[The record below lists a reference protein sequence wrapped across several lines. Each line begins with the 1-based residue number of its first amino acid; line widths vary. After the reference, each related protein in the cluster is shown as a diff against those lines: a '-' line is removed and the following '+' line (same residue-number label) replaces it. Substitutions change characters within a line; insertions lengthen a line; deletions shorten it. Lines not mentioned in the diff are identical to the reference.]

1 MKNFEDKLSESA
13 QRLAYED
20 NKNLRVPQN
29 PLGQKPSYWGWVATP
44 AAAVAGIVLG
54 MSMNSIVGDGS
65 DVQLVQTTDTVE
77 VVRPVHDTLYLTQVV
92 EKERIVER
100 PVYIQKNAD
109 SIENF
114 TISEQGEKP
123 SSTLQ
128 DDSLPCT
135 SIQCD
140 GINYALLTLK

>member
-1 MKNFEDKLSESA
+1 MKNFEDKLSGSA

-29 PLGQKPSYWGWVATP
+29 PLGQKPSYWGWVASP

-54 MSMNSIVGDGS
+54 MSMNSIVDDGS
-65 DVQLVQTTDTVE
+65 AVQLVQTTDTVE
-77 VVRPVHDTLYLTQVV
+77 VVRPVHDTLYLTKVV

-100 PVYIQKNAD
+100 PVYIHKNAD
-109 SIENF
+109 SIEK
-114 TISEQGEKP
+114 IQVSEQAESM
-123 SSTLQ
+123 SSPQQ

>member
-54 MSMNSIVGDGS
+54 MSVNSIVGDGS
-65 DVQLVQTTDTVE
+65 AVQLVQTTDTVE

-109 SIENF
+109 SIEK
-114 TISEQGEKP
+114 IQVSEQAESM
-123 SSTLQ
+123 SSPQQ

>member
-29 PLGQKPSYWGWVATP
+29 PLGQKPSYWGWVASP

-54 MSMNSIVGDGS
+54 MSMNSIVGDGAA
-65 DVQLVQTTDTVE
+65 VQLVQTTDTGE

-100 PVYIQKNAD
+100 PVYIHKNAD
-109 SIENF
+109 SIEK
-114 TISEQGEKP
+114 IQVSEQAESM
-123 SSTLQ
+123 SSPQQ

>member
-13 QRLAYED
+13 QRLASED

-29 PLGQKPSYWGWVATP
+29 PLGQKPSYWGWVASP

-54 MSMNSIVGDGS
+54 MSVNSIVDDGS
-65 DVQLVQTTDTVE
+65 TVQLVQTTDTVE

-109 SIENF
+109 SIEK
-114 TISEQGEKP
+114 IQVSEQAESM
-123 SSTLQ
+123 SSPQQ

>member
-1 MKNFEDKLSESA
+1 MKTFEDKLSESA

-20 NKNLRVPQN
+20 NQKLRVPQN
-29 PLGQKPSYWGWVATP
+29 PLGLKPSYWGWVATP

-54 MSMNSIVGDGS
+54 MSMNSIVDDGS

-92 EKERIVER
+92 EKERIIER
-100 PVYIQKNAD
+100 PVFVHKNAD
-109 SIENF
+109 SIENLSV
-114 TISEQGEKP
+114 SEQGEKP
-123 SSTLQ
+123 SSALQ

>member
-1 MKNFEDKLSESA
+1 MKNFKDKLSESA

-29 PLGQKPSYWGWVATP
+29 PLGGKSSYWGWVATP

-77 VVRPVHDTLYLTQVV
+77 VVQPVHDTLYLTQVV
-92 EKERIVER
+92 ERERIVER
-100 PVYIQKNAD
+100 PVYIHKNAD
-109 SIENF
+109 SIENLSV
-114 TISEQGEKP
+114 SEQSEKP
-123 SSTLQ
+123 SSTQQ

>member
-29 PLGQKPSYWGWVATP
+29 PLGGKSSYWGWVATP

-54 MSMNSIVGDGS
+54 MSLNSIVSNGS
-65 DVQLVQTTDTVE
+65 PVRFVQTTDTVE

-92 EKERIVER
+92 ERERIVER
-100 PVYIQKNAD
+100 PVYIHKNAD
-109 SIENF
+109 SIVENS
-114 TISEQGEKP
+114 TSEQGEMP
-123 SSTLQ
+123 ILAEQVDT
-128 DDSLPCT
+128 PACT

>member
-54 MSMNSIVGDGS
+54 MSMNSIVGNGS

-77 VVRPVHDTLYLTQVV
+77 VVQPVHDTLYLTQVV

-100 PVYIQKNAD
+100 SVYIQKNAD
-109 SIENF
+109 SIER
-114 TISEQGEKP
+114 IQVSEQAESM
-123 SSTLQ
+123 SSPQQ

>member
-13 QRLAYED
+13 QRLASED

-29 PLGQKPSYWGWVATP
+29 PLGQKPSYWGWVASP

-77 VVRPVHDTLYLTQVV
+77 VVQPVHDTLYLTKVV

-109 SIENF
+109 SIEK
-114 TISEQGEKP
+114 IQVSEQAESM
-123 SSTLQ
+123 SSPQQ

>member
-1 MKNFEDKLSESA
+1 MKNFEDKLTKSA
-13 QRLAYED
+13 QNLAFED
-20 NKNLRVPQN
+20 NRKMHVPSN
-29 PLGQKPSYWGWVATP
+29 PLSKKASYWGWVATP
-44 AAAVAGIVLG
+44 AAAVVGIVLG
-54 MSMNSIVGDGS
+54 MSLNSLVNDES
-65 DVQLVQTTDTVE
+65 SVQFVQTTDTVE

-109 SIENF
+109 SIENLSV
-114 TISEQGEKP
+114 SEQGEKP
-123 SSTLQ
+123 SLTLQ

-135 SIQCD
+135 SVQCD

>member
-20 NKNLRVPQN
+20 NKNLRVAQN

-54 MSMNSIVGDGS
+54 MSMNSIVGNGS

-77 VVRPVHDTLYLTQVV
+77 VVQPVHDTLYLTQVV

-109 SIENF
+109 SIEK
-114 TISEQGEKP
+114 IQVSEQAESM
-123 SSTLQ
+123 SSPQQ

>member
-1 MKNFEDKLSESA
+1 MINFEDRLRASA
-13 QRLAYED
+13 QRLASEE
-20 NKNLRVPQN
+20 NKKMHLLSN

-54 MSMNSIVGDGS
+54 MSLDAFVGDKPS
-65 DVQLVQTTDTVE
+65 VRFVQTTDTVE

-100 PVYIQKNAD
+100 PVYVRQTVD
-109 SIENF
+109 TIEQ
-114 TISEQGEKP
+114 ED
-123 SSTLQ
+123 TLA
-128 DDSLPCT
+128 CT

>member
-54 MSMNSIVGDGS
+54 MSVNSIVGDGS
-65 DVQLVQTTDTVE
+65 AVQLVQTTDTVE
-77 VVRPVHDTLYLTQVV
+77 VVRPVHDTLYLTKVV

-109 SIENF
+109 SIEK
-114 TISEQGEKP
+114 IQVSEQAESM
-123 SSTLQ
+123 SSPQQ

>member
-13 QRLAYED
+13 QRLASED

-29 PLGQKPSYWGWVATP
+29 PLGQKASYWGWVASP

-54 MSMNSIVGDGS
+54 MSVNSIVGDGS

-109 SIENF
+109 SIEK
-114 TISEQGEKP
+114 IQVSEQAESM
-123 SSTLQ
+123 SSPQQ

>member
-13 QRLAYED
+13 QRIAYED

-29 PLGQKPSYWGWVATP
+29 PLGQKPSYWGWVASP

-109 SIENF
+109 SIEK
-114 TISEQGEKP
+114 IQVSEQAESM
-123 SSTLQ
+123 SSPQQ

>member
-54 MSMNSIVGDGS
+54 MSMNSIVGNGS
-65 DVQLVQTTDTVE
+65 DVQIVQTTDTVE
-77 VVRPVHDTLYLTQVV
+77 VVQPVHDTLYLTQVV

-109 SIENF
+109 SIEK
-114 TISEQGEKP
+114 IQVSEQAESM
-123 SSTLQ
+123 SSPQQ

>member
-54 MSMNSIVGDGS
+54 MSVNSIVGDGS

-109 SIENF
+109 SIEK
-114 TISEQGEKP
+114 IQVSEQAESM
-123 SSTLQ
+123 SSPQQ

>member
-29 PLGQKPSYWGWVATP
+29 PLGQKPSYWGWVASP

-54 MSMNSIVGDGS
+54 MSMNSIVGVGS

-77 VVRPVHDTLYLTQVV
+77 VVQPVHDTLYLTQVV

-100 PVYIQKNAD
+100 PVYIQKIAD
-109 SIENF
+109 SIEK
-114 TISEQGEKP
+114 IQVSEQAESM
-123 SSTLQ
+123 SSPQQ

>member
-1 MKNFEDKLSESA
+1 MTYFEDKLSTSA
-13 QRLAYED
+13 KQLASED
-20 NKNLRVPQN
+20 NKRLRVPAN
-29 PLGQKPSYWGWVATP
+29 PLSQKASYWGWVATP

-54 MSMNSIVGDGS
+54 MSLDAFVGNKPS
-65 DVQLVQTTDTVE
+65 VRFVQTTDTVE

-100 PVYIQKNAD
+100 PVYVRQTVD
-109 SIENF
+109 TIEQ
-114 TISEQGEKP
+114 ED
-123 SSTLQ
+123 TLA
-128 DDSLPCT
+128 CT

>member
-13 QRLAYED
+13 QRLASED

-54 MSMNSIVGDGS
+54 MSVNSIVGDGS

-77 VVRPVHDTLYLTQVV
+77 VVQPVHDTLYLTKVV

-100 PVYIQKNAD
+100 PVYIHKNAD
-109 SIENF
+109 SIEK
-114 TISEQGEKP
+114 IQVSEQAESM
-123 SSTLQ
+123 SSPQQ

>member
-54 MSMNSIVGDGS
+54 MSVNSIVGDGS

-77 VVRPVHDTLYLTQVV
+77 VVQPVHDTLYLTQVV

-109 SIENF
+109 SIEK
-114 TISEQGEKP
+114 IQVSEQAESM
-123 SSTLQ
+123 SSPQQ

>member
-13 QRLAYED
+13 QRIASED

-54 MSMNSIVGDGS
+54 MSVNSIVGDGS

-109 SIENF
+109 SIEK
-114 TISEQGEKP
+114 IQVSEQAESM
-123 SSTLQ
+123 SSPQQ

>member
-1 MKNFEDKLSESA
+1 MKNFEDKLSGSA
-13 QRLAYED
+13 QRLASED

-54 MSMNSIVGDGS
+54 MSVNSIVDDGS
-65 DVQLVQTTDTVE
+65 TVQLVQTTDTVE
-77 VVRPVHDTLYLTQVV
+77 VVQPVHDTLYLTQVV

-109 SIENF
+109 SIEK
-114 TISEQGEKP
+114 IQVSEQAESM
-123 SSTLQ
+123 SSPQQ

>member
-1 MKNFEDKLSESA
+1 MTNFENKLGKSTK
-13 QRLAYED
+13 RLAHED
-20 NKNLRVPQN
+20 NKRLRVPQN

-54 MSMNSIVGDGS
+54 MSMNSIVGNGS

-77 VVRPVHDTLYLTQVV
+77 VVQPVHDTLYLTQVV

-109 SIENF
+109 SIEK
-114 TISEQGEKP
+114 IQVSEQAESM
-123 SSTLQ
+123 SSPQQ

>member
-1 MKNFEDKLSESA
+1 MTNFENKLGKSA
-13 QRLAYED
+13 KRLAHED
-20 NKNLRVPQN
+20 NKRLRVPQN
-29 PLGQKPSYWGWVATP
+29 PLGGKSSYWGWVATP

-54 MSMNSIVGDGS
+54 MSLNSIVSNGS
-65 DVQLVQTTDTVE
+65 PVRFVQTTDTVE

-100 PVYIQKNAD
+100 PVYILKNAD
-109 SIENF
+109 SIVENS
-114 TISEQGEKP
+114 TSEQGEMP
-123 SSTLQ
+123 ILAEQADT
-128 DDSLPCT
+128 PACT